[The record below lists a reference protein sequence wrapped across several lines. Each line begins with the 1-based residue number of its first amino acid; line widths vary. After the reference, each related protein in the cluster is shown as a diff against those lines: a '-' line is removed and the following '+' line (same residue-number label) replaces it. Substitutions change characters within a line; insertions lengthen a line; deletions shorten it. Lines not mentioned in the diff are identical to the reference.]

1 MLEIKIKLK
10 PKVIVTEELVNNLKN
25 LNFIFT
31 GFVQK
36 QDDIFLIF
44 YSQHQI
50 ERLLNITELQNYKIN
65 TFIEKHN
72 INEEIYNKICFN
84 FSFNKNELNFI
95 NDKLINY
102 LKPKEEK

>member
-1 MLEIKIKLK
+1 MQEIKIKLK
-10 PKVIVTEELVNNLKN
+10 PKVIVTEGFINNLKN
-25 LNFIFT
+25 LNFNFT
-31 GFVQK
+31 NVNQK
-36 QDDIFLIF
+36 DEDVIVTF
-44 YSQHQI
+44 YSQYQI

-72 INEEIYNKICFN
+72 LNEEIYHKICFL

-102 LKPKEEK
+102 LKPKEEE